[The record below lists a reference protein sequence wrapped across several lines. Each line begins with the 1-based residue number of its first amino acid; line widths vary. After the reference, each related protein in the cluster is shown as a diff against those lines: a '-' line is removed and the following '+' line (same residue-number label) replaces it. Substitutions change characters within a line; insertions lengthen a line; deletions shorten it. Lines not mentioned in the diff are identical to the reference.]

1 MTVFLISL
9 GLSLAL
15 CALARPV
22 LRRMGV
28 IDKPNARSSHT
39 VPTVRGLGVGIAAA
53 VIIGWILG
61 GVAVSPVVITMAL
74 AGLVLSVVSFTDDM
88 RPVSPLVRFGC
99 HTLAAVAA
107 LTVLCLGWHDRPEP
121 LLLTVMLPVGFL
133 FIAGYTNAFNFM
145 DGINGIAGFQG
156 LLTALGTAGL
166 MVFDG
171 ASWDSAPVIAALVV
185 AGACAGFLPHNFP
198 KARGFMGDVA
208 SATLGYWLS
217 AIVLWCVCERGLH
230 LLVPLAMLHANFI
243 LDTGV
248 TLVRRKLRGEKLS
261 QAHRE
266 HFYQLLVRSGSSHS
280 SVTLTEAAGQLVVF
294 GLMGL
299 FLKYD
304 LPVKVMALG
313 VSVAL
318 WAAYFLYAE
327 RQFKGAASPEVRG
340 SSR

>member
-1 MTVFLISL
+1 MSVFLISL
-9 GLSLAL
+9 GLSFAL

-22 LRRMGV
+22 LRRLGV

-39 VPTVRGLGVGIAAA
+39 VPTVRGLGVGIVAA

-61 GVAVSPVVITMAL
+61 GVAGSPVVMTLAV

-99 HTLAAVAA
+99 HALAAIAA
-107 LTVLCLGWHDRPEP
+107 LAVLCPGWNERPEP
-121 LLLTVMLPVGFL
+121 AMLAAMLPIGFL

-156 LLTALGTAGL
+156 LITALGTSVL
-166 MVFDG
+166 MVLDG
-171 ASWDSAPVIAALVV
+171 ASWDSPPVIAALVV
-185 AGACAGFLPHNFP
+185 AGGCAGFLPHNFP

-208 SATLGYWLS
+208 SATLGYWLA
-217 AIVLWCVCERGLH
+217 AIVLWCVCERGFH
-230 LLVPLAMLHANFI
+230 LLIPLAMLHANFI

-266 HFYQLLVRSGSSHS
+266 HFYQRLVRSGSSHA
-280 SVTLTEAAGQLVVF
+280 SVTLSEVAGQLVVF
-294 GLMGL
+294 GLMVA

-304 LPVKVMALG
+304 WPVKVLVVMA
-313 VSVAL
+313 AL
-318 WAAYFLYAE
+318 ALCGAYFAYAE
-327 RQFKGAASPEVRG
+327 KRFNAANTLATKNT
-340 SSR
+340 